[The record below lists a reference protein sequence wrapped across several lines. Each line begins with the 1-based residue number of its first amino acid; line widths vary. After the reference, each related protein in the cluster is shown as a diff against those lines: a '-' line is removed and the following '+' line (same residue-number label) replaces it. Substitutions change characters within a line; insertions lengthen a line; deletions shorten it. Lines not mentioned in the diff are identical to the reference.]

1 MADAA
6 ASQPVPA
13 RSRERRAYLTAL
25 LLIGL
30 GGAALLVGY
39 GLVWASAGVP
49 LIAGSDG
56 PATVREFTGR
66 ELYPVAAASGWV
78 CLAGL
83 AGILATR
90 SWGRQ
95 LVALLVL
102 LAAAGGAVA
111 GIAFAAS
118 PSSSAEAAVRALTGG
133 PALGAVSAT
142 PWWLLAVVGG
152 LVAVVGAAWTLAR
165 GRRWPAM
172 GARYERRAKDRAAI
186 SPWEAQDLG
195 QDPTDD
201 LVE

>member
-1 MADAA
+1 MDATPP
-6 ASQPVPA
+6 SEPVPA
-13 RSRERRAYLTAL
+13 RGRERRAYLAAL
-25 LLIGL
+25 ALIGL

-39 GLVWASAGVP
+39 GMVWASAGVP
-49 LIAGSDG
+49 LIAGADG
-56 PATVREFTGR
+56 PGTVREFTGR
-66 ELYPVAAASGWV
+66 ELYPAAAAAGWV

-95 LVALLVL
+95 LVAVLVL
-102 LAAAGGAVA
+102 LAAAGGAAAAV
-111 GIAFAAS
+111 GFAAS

-133 PALGAVSAT
+133 PGNGAVSVT

-152 LVAVVGAAWTLAR
+152 LIALVGAAWTVAR
-165 GRRWPAM
+165 GRCWPAM